1 MLSRLDLRGCSGD
14 EFASALARPDAD
26 GGEGPLDAVREI
38 IADVRKRG
46 DEALR
51 DLTARFDG
59 CQLEDLRVP
68 RGDLSHALATIP
80 PGFRE
85 ALEFSRDQIMAYHR
99 TQVEEET
106 RHEREGIVIRN
117 LVRPVDRAGCYVP
130 GGRAVYPSTVL
141 MTAIPAQVAGVPEI
155 ALCVPPGPDGTVP
168 QPTLAAAALL
178 AIDEVYRV
186 GGAQAI
192 AAMAYGTE
200 SIQPVDVIVGPGNV
214 YVTLAKR
221 EVAGV
226 VGIEATAGPSEL
238 VVVADESA
246 PPDYVAIDLMAQAEH
261 GPNGAALLVTWSESL
276 AADVAEAIDRLL
288 AESSRRADTEATLR
302 SGGAIVLVDGP
313 EEAMAVANI
322 VAPEHLELMNA
333 DPASLVPLVR
343 HAGAVF
349 CGQFAPAAVGDYVAG
364 VNHVLPTARTAR
376 FSSALRVANFQK
388 HLHVVGLDESALGRV
403 AHYVAAFADTE
414 GLESHAKSVRLRGAR
429 K

>member
-1 MLSRLDLRGCSGD
+1 MLSRLDLRGCTGD
-14 EFASALARPDAD
+14 DLAQALARPEP
-26 GGEGPLDAVREI
+26 GGDGPLEAVREI

-46 DEALR
+46 DDALR
-51 DLTARFDG
+51 DLTVRFDG
-59 CQLEDLRVP
+59 CELEDLRVP

-85 ALEFSRDQIMAYHR
+85 ALEFARDQIMAYHR

-155 ALCVPPGPDGTVP
+155 ALCVPPGPDGAVP
-168 QPTLAAAALL
+168 QATLAAAALL
-178 AIDEVYRV
+178 ALDEVYRV

-200 SIQPVDVIVGPGNV
+200 TIRPVDVIVGPGNV

-246 PPDYVAIDLMAQAEH
+246 PADFVAIDLMA
-261 GPNGAALLVTWSESL
+261 ESL
-276 AADVAEAIDRLL
+276 AAAVAESVERLL

-302 SGGAIVLVDGP
+302 SGGSIVLVDGP
-313 EEAMAVANI
+313 EQAMEVANI

-333 DPASLVPLVR
+333 DPAALVPLVR

-349 CGQFAPAAVGDYVAG
+349 CGHFAPAAVGDYVAG

-376 FSSALRVANFQK
+376 FSSALRVANFCK

-403 AHYVAAFADTE
+403 APYVAAFADTE
-414 GLESHAKSVRLRGAR
+414 GLEAHGKSVRMRGAR
-429 K
+429 A

>member
-1 MLSRLDLRGCSGD
+1 EAQLKTIL
-14 EFASALARPDAD
+14 
-26 GGEGPLDAVREI
+26 PLEI
-38 IADVRKRG
+38 
-46 DEALR
+46 EALPG
-51 DLTARFDG
+51 LHLG
-59 CQLEDLRVP
+59 HRV
-68 RGDLSHALATIP
+68 IP
-80 PGFRE
+80 IQRVG
-85 ALEFSRDQIMAYHR
+85 A
-99 TQVEEET
+99 
-106 RHEREGIVIRN
+106 
-117 LVRPVDRAGCYVP
+117 YVP
-130 GGRAVYPSTVL
+130 GGRYPLLSAPV
-141 MTAIPAQVAGVPEI
+141 MTLVPAKVAGCEEVI
-155 ALCVPPGPDGTVP
+155 ACLPPNAHRAMIAGCHLSGADR
-168 QPTLAAAALL
+168 
-178 AIDEVYRV
+178 IFRI

-200 SIQPVDVIVGPGNV
+200 TIRPVDVIVGPGNV

-246 PPDYVAIDLMAQAEH
+246 PADYVAIDLMAQAEH
-261 GPNGAALLVTWSESL
+261 GPGGTALLVTWSESL

-302 SGGAIVLVDGP
+302 SGGSIVLVDGP
-313 EEAMAVANI
+313 EQAMEVANI

-333 DPASLVPLVR
+333 DPEALVPLVR

-376 FSSALRVANFQK
+376 FSSALRVANFCK
-388 HLHVVGLDESALGRV
+388 HLHVVALDESALGRV
-403 AHYVAAFADTE
+403 TPYVAAFADTE
-414 GLESHAKSVRLRGAR
+414 GLEAHAKSVRLRGAR

>member
-1 MLSRLDLRGCSGD
+1 MLTRLDLRGRTGD
-14 EFASALARPDAD
+14 DLASALARPDAD
-26 GGEGPLDAVREI
+26 GGDGPLDAVREI

-46 DEALR
+46 DDALR

-59 CQLEDLRVP
+59 CPARRPPGPPGRPLP
-68 RGDLSHALATIP
+68 RPGRRCR

-168 QPTLAAAALL
+168 QATLAAAALL
-178 AIDEVYRV
+178 GLDEVYRV

-200 SIQPVDVIVGPGNV
+200 TIRAGRRHRRPRQRLRHPGQAGGGRRRRHRGHRRPVGAGGGGRRVGPAP
-214 YVTLAKR
+214 TTWPSTSWPR
-221 EVAGV
+221 PS
-226 VGIEATAGPSEL
+226 TAPT
-238 VVVADESA
+238 A
-246 PPDYVAIDLMAQAEH
+246 PPSSSP
-261 GPNGAALLVTWSESL
+261 GRRRL
-276 AADVAEAIDRLL
+276 ADDVAEAIDRLL

-313 EEAMAVANI
+313 EQAMEVANI

-333 DPASLVPLVR
+333 DPAALVPLVR

-376 FSSALRVANFQK
+376 FSSAPAGGQL
-388 HLHVVGLDESALGRV
+388 L
-403 AHYVAAFADTE
+403 
-414 GLESHAKSVRLRGAR
+414 
-429 K
+429 

>member
-1 MLSRLDLRGCSGD
+1 
-14 EFASALARPDAD
+14 
-26 GGEGPLDAVREI
+26 
-38 IADVRKRG
+38 
-46 DEALR
+46 
-51 DLTARFDG
+51 
-59 CQLEDLRVP
+59 
-68 RGDLSHALATIP
+68 
-80 PGFRE
+80 
-85 ALEFSRDQIMAYHR
+85 
-99 TQVEEET
+99 
-106 RHEREGIVIRN
+106 
-117 LVRPVDRAGCYVP
+117 
-130 GGRAVYPSTVL
+130 
-141 MTAIPAQVAGVPEI
+141 
-155 ALCVPPGPDGTVP
+155 
-168 QPTLAAAALL
+168 
-178 AIDEVYRV
+178 
-186 GGAQAI
+186 
-192 AAMAYGTE
+192 MAYGTE
-200 SIQPVDVIVGPGNV
+200 TIRPVDVIVGPGNV

-261 GPNGAALLVTWSESL
+261 GPNGAALLVTWSETL
-276 AADVAEAIDRLL
+276 ADDVAEAIDRLL

-313 EEAMAVANI
+313 EQAMDVANI

-333 DPASLVPLVR
+333 DPAALVPLVR

-376 FSSALRVANFQK
+376 FSSALRVANFWK

-403 AHYVAAFADTE
+403 APYVAAFADTE
-414 GLESHAKSVRLRGAR
+414 GLESHAKSVRLRGNR